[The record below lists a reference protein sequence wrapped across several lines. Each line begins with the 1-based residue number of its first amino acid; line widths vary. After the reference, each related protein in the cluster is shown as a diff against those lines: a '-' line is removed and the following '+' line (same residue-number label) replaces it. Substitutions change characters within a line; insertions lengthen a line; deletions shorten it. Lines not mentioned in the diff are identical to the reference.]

1 MAIILAVQINPITGN
16 LTYRLP
22 QKCDKYIS
30 FRVKVNGSTSSNNK
44 LYFRDTNDKTF
55 GLHFYYDKFSVWYD
69 DTSESDNFGGITNFP
84 TEIVVNMLLGNT
96 GSVEVYRDNV
106 LVHQANRKIGEN
118 APISAIAFTLNQM
131 TAVNFMVADFD
142 LASYRLA
149 IPKVDLKAND
159 FLTDSSGNI
168 YLDAAGK
175 SLAESIDVEKL
186 KKEMREEFANSE
198 IAAVGMSGINLKYDS
213 TKVDQIQ
220 TSVNDIIIETM
231 PIRNGTAN
239 GKAMLVNP
247 ATGKKWTVADLKNAT
262 FKLTTMKG

>member
-1 MAIILAVQINPITGN
+1 MAIILAVQINPITGD
-16 LTYRLP
+16 LTYQLP

-30 FRVKVNGSTSSNNK
+30 FRVKVNGNPSGNNK
-44 LYFRDTNDKTF
+44 FYFKDTNNKTF

-69 DTSESDNFGGITNFP
+69 DTSESDNFGAITNFP
-84 TEIVVNMLLGNT
+84 TEIVVNMLLGDP
-96 GSVEVYRDNV
+96 GRVEVYRDNV

-118 APISAIAFTLNQM
+118 APISALKFTPVRIM
-131 TAVNFMVADFD
+131 VENFMVADFD
-142 LASYRLA
+142 LANYRLA
-149 IPKVDLKAND
+149 IPKIDLKASD
-159 FLTDSSGNI
+159 FSTDSSGNI

-175 SLAESIDVEKL
+175 SLVESIDVEKL
-186 KKEMREEFANSE
+186 KEEMREEFTTPE

-213 TKVDQIQ
+213 TKVDQLQ

-231 PIRNGTAN
+231 PIRNGAAN

>member
-16 LTYRLP
+16 LTYQLP

-30 FRVKVNGSTSSNNK
+30 FRVKVNGSTSGNNK
-44 LYFRDTNDKTF
+44 LYFRDVNNKTF
-55 GLHFYYDKFSVWYD
+55 GLHFYNNFSVYYD
-69 DTSESDNFGGITNFP
+69 DTTESSNFGNIINFP

-96 GSVEVYRDNV
+96 GRVEVYRDNV
-106 LVHQANRKIGEN
+106 LVHEANRKIGEN
-118 APISAIAFTLNQM
+118 APISAIAFTLSQI
-131 TAVNFMVADFD
+131 TVVNFMVADFD
-142 LASYRLA
+142 LANYRLA
-149 IPKVDLKAND
+149 IPKIDLKAND

-186 KKEMREEFANSE
+186 KEEMREEFANPE

-213 TKVDQIQ
+213 TKVDQLQ

-231 PIRNGTAN
+231 PIRNGAAN

>member
-16 LTYRLP
+16 LTYQLP

-30 FRVKVNGSTSSNNK
+30 FRVKVNGNPSGNNK
-44 LYFRDTNDKTF
+44 FYFKDTNNKTF
-55 GLHFYYDKFSVWYD
+55 GLHLYYDKFSVWYD
-69 DTSESDNFGGITNFP
+69 DASESDNFGAITNFP
-84 TEIVVNMLLGNT
+84 TEIVVNMLLGDP
-96 GSVEVYRDNV
+96 GRVEVYRDNV

-118 APISAIAFTLNQM
+118 APISALEFTPVRIM
-131 TAVNFMVADFD
+131 VENFMVADFD
-142 LASYRLA
+142 LANYRLA
-149 IPKVDLKAND
+149 ISKVDLKTND
-159 FLTDSSGNI
+159 FLPDSSGNI

-186 KKEMREEFANSE
+186 KEEMREEFTNPE

-213 TKVDQIQ
+213 TKVDQLQ

>member
-1 MAIILAVQINPITGN
+1 MVIILAVQINPITGN
-16 LTYRLP
+16 LTYLLP

-30 FRVKVNGSTSSNNK
+30 FRVKVNGSTSGNNK
-44 LYFRDTNDKTF
+44 LYFRDVNNKTF
-55 GLHFYYDKFSVWYD
+55 GLHFWSGFSVYYDDS
-69 DTSESDNFGGITNFP
+69 SESNSFGDITNFP

-96 GSVEVYRDNV
+96 GSVEVYCDNV
-106 LVHQANRKIGEN
+106 LVHQAKRKIGEN
-118 APISAIAFTLNQM
+118 APISAIAFTLSQI
-131 TAVNFMVADFD
+131 TVVNFMVADFD
-142 LASYRLA
+142 LANYRLA
-149 IPKVDLKAND
+149 IPKIDLKASD
-159 FLTDSSGNI
+159 FSTDSSGNI

-186 KKEMREEFANSE
+186 KEEMREEFANPE

-213 TKVDQIQ
+213 TKVDQLQ

-231 PIRNGTAN
+231 PIRNGAAN

>member
-1 MAIILAVQINPITGN
+1 MVIILAVQINPITSK
-16 LTYRLP
+16 LTYQLP

-30 FRVKVNGSTSSNNK
+30 FRVKVNGSTSDNDWLLFKDTDNN
-44 LYFRDTNDKTF
+44 TF
-55 GLHFYYDKFSVWYD
+55 GLHIDSNRVSVYYDN
-69 DTSESDNFGGITNFP
+69 TNESSRFDNITNST
-84 TEIVVNMLLGNT
+84 TEIVVNMLLGDP

-106 LVHQANRKIGEN
+106 LVHQAKRKIGEN
-118 APISAIAFTLNQM
+118 APISAIAFTLSQIM
-131 TAVNFMVADFD
+131 VVNFMVADFD
-142 LASYRLA
+142 LANYRLA
-149 IPKVDLKAND
+149 IPKIDLKASD
-159 FLTDSSGNI
+159 FSTDSSGNI

-175 SLAESIDVEKL
+175 SLVESIDVEKL
-186 KKEMREEFANSE
+186 KEEMREEFTTPE

-213 TKVDQIQ
+213 TKVDQLQ

-231 PIRNGTAN
+231 PIRNGAAN

>member
-1 MAIILAVQINPITGN
+1 MVIILAVQINPITGN
-16 LTYRLP
+16 LTYQLP

-30 FRVKVNGSTSSNNK
+30 FRVKVNGSTSGNNK
-44 LYFRDTNDKTF
+44 LYFRDTNNKTF
-55 GLHFYYDKFSVWYD
+55 GLHFWSGFSVYYDDSN
-69 DTSESDNFGGITNFP
+69 ESNNFGNITNFP

-96 GSVEVYRDNV
+96 GSVEVYCDNV
-106 LVHQANRKIGEN
+106 LVHQAKRKIGEN
-118 APISAIAFTLNQM
+118 APISAIAFTLSQIM
-131 TAVNFMVADFD
+131 VVNFMVADFD
-142 LASYRLA
+142 LANYRLA

-159 FLTDSSGNI
+159 FSTDSSGNI

-186 KKEMREEFANSE
+186 KEEMREEFANSE
-198 IAAVGMSGINLKYDS
+198 IAAVGMSGINVKYDS

-239 GKAMLVNP
+239 GKVMLVNP
-247 ATGKKWTVADLKNAT
+247 TTGKKWTVADLKNAT

>member
-1 MAIILAVQINPITGN
+1 MAIILAVQINSIKGN
-16 LTYRLP
+16 LTYQLP

-30 FRVKVNGSTSSNNK
+30 FRVKGNFLTSGNEWLLFKDTDNN
-44 LYFRDTNDKTF
+44 TF
-55 GLHFYYDKFSVWYD
+55 GLHIDSNRVSVYYDNTK
-69 DTSESDNFGGITNFP
+69 ESSRFDNITNST

-106 LVHQANRKIGEN
+106 LVHQAKQKIGEN
-118 APISAIAFTLNQM
+118 APISAISFTLSQI
-131 TAVNFMVADFD
+131 TVVNFMVADFD
-142 LASYRLA
+142 LANYRLA
-149 IPKVDLKAND
+149 IPKIDLKAND
-159 FLTDSSGNI
+159 FSTDSSGNI

-186 KKEMREEFANSE
+186 KEEMREEFANPE

-213 TKVDQIQ
+213 TKVDQLQ

>member
-1 MAIILAVQINPITGN
+1 MVIILAVQINPITGD
-16 LTYRLP
+16 LVYQLP

-30 FRVKVNGSTSSNNK
+30 FRIKVNGSPSGNNK
-44 LYFRDTNDKTF
+44 FYFKDTNNKTF

-69 DTSESDNFGGITNFP
+69 DTSESDNFGAIKNFP
-84 TEIVVNMLLGNT
+84 TEIVVNMLLGDP
-96 GSVEVYRDNV
+96 GRVEVYRDNV

-118 APISAIAFTLNQM
+118 APISAMEFTPRGI
-131 TAVNFMVADFD
+131 TGVNFMVADFD
-142 LASYRLA
+142 LANYRLA
-149 IPKVDLKAND
+149 IPKVELKASD
-159 FLTDSSGNI
+159 FSTDSSGNI

-186 KKEMREEFANSE
+186 KEEMREEFSNSE
-198 IAAVGMSGINLKYDS
+198 IAAVGMSGVNLKYDS
-213 TKVDQIQ
+213 TKVDQLR

-231 PIRNGTAN
+231 PISNGAAN

>member
-1 MAIILAVQINPITGN
+1 MAIILAVQINPITD
-16 LTYRLP
+16 YSVYQLP

-30 FRVKVNGSTSSNNK
+30 FRIKVNGSPSGNNK
-44 LYFRDTNDKTF
+44 FYFKDTNDKNF

-69 DTSESDNFGGITNFP
+69 DTSESDNFGAIKNFP
-84 TEIVVNMLLGNT
+84 VEIVVNMLLGDP
-96 GSVEVYRDNV
+96 GRVEVYRDNV

-118 APISAIAFTLNQM
+118 APISAIDFNPSGIKV
-131 TAVNFMVADFD
+131 VNFMVADFD
-142 LASYRLA
+142 LANYRLA
-149 IPKVDLKAND
+149 IPKVEVKASD
-159 FLTDSSGNI
+159 FSTDSSGNI

-186 KKEMREEFANSE
+186 KEEMREEFTNSE
-198 IAAVGMSGINLKYDS
+198 IAAVGMSGINVKYDS
-213 TKVDQIQ
+213 TKVDQLQ

-231 PIRNGTAN
+231 PIRNGEAN

-247 ATGKKWTVADLKNAT
+247 ATGKNWTVADLKNAT

>member
-16 LTYRLP
+16 LIYQLP

-30 FRVKVNGSTSSNNK
+30 FRVKVNGSTSGNNR
-44 LYFRDTNDKTF
+44 LYFRDTNNYTF
-55 GLHFYYDKFSVWYD
+55 GLHLLSGFSVYYDDS
-69 DTSESDNFGGITNFP
+69 SESGNFGNITNFP
-84 TEIVVNMLLGNT
+84 TEIVVNMLLGDP

-106 LVHQANRKIGEN
+106 LVHQAKRKIGEN
-118 APISAIAFTLNQM
+118 APISAITFTLSGIM
-131 TAVNFMVADFD
+131 VVNFMVADFD
-142 LASYRLA
+142 LANYRLA
-149 IPKVDLKAND
+149 IPKIDLKASD
-159 FLTDSSGNI
+159 FSTDSSGNI

-186 KKEMREEFANSE
+186 KEEMREEFTNSE

-213 TKVDQIQ
+213 TKVDQLQ
-220 TSVNDIIIETM
+220 TSVNDIIIETI
-231 PIRNGTAN
+231 PIRNGAAN

-247 ATGKKWTVADLKNAT
+247 ATGKKWTMADLKNAT

>member
-1 MAIILAVQINPITGN
+1 MVIILAVQINPITGD

-22 QKCDKYIS
+22 QKYDKYIS
-30 FRVKVNGSTSSNNK
+30 FRVKVDGSTSGNNK
-44 LYFRDTNDKTF
+44 LYFKDVNGCTF
-55 GLHFYYDKFSVWYD
+55 GLHFFGGFSVYYND
-69 DTSESDNFGGITNFP
+69 RAESSDLGHIGFP
-84 TEIVVNMLLGNT
+84 AEIVVNMLLGNP
-96 GSVEVYRDNV
+96 GRVEVYQNNI
-106 LVHQANRKIGEN
+106 LIHEANGKIGEN
-118 APISAIAFTLNQM
+118 AAISAIAFTLSGIKV
-131 TAVNFMVADFD
+131 VNFMVADFD

-149 IPKVDLKAND
+149 IPKVDLKASD

-186 KKEMREEFANSE
+186 KEEMREELATTE

-213 TKVDQIQ
+213 TKVDQLQ
-220 TSVNDIIIETM
+220 TSVNDIIIETI
-231 PIRNGTAN
+231 PISNGAAN

>member
-1 MAIILAVQINPITGN
+1 MAIILVVQINPITAS
-16 LTYRLP
+16 LIYQLP

-30 FRVKVNGSTSSNNK
+30 FRVKVDGRAGDNNSM
-44 LYFRDTNDKTF
+44 YFRDVNNKEF
-55 GLHFYYDKFSVWYD
+55 GLHLYNNRLSVYYD
-69 DTSESDNFGGITNFP
+69 DTSESGSFDNITNFP

-96 GSVEVYRDNV
+96 GSVEVYRDNA
-106 LVHQANRKIGEN
+106 LIHQANRKIGEN
-118 APISAIAFTLNQM
+118 APISAIRFSPKQM
-131 TAVNFMVADFD
+131 TVVNFMVADFD
-142 LASYRLA
+142 LANYRLA
-149 IPKVDLKAND
+149 IPKIDLKASD
-159 FLTDSSGNI
+159 FLADSSGNI

-186 KKEMREEFANSE
+186 KEEMREEFDNYE
-198 IAAVGMSGINLKYDS
+198 IAAVGMSGINVKYDS
-213 TKVDQIQ
+213 TKVDQLQ

-231 PIRNGTAN
+231 PIRNGAAN

>member
-1 MAIILAVQINPITGN
+1 MVIILAVQINPITSE
-16 LTYRLP
+16 LTYPLP

-30 FRVKVNGSTSSNNK
+30 FRVKVNGSPSGNNK
-44 LYFRDTNDKTF
+44 FYFKDTNNKTF

-69 DTSESDNFGGITNFP
+69 DTNESDNLGGITNFP
-84 TEIVVNMLLGNT
+84 TEIVVNMLLGDP
-96 GSVEVYRDNV
+96 GRVEVYRDNV

-118 APISAIAFTLNQM
+118 APISAIEFTPIQIKV
-131 TAVNFMVADFD
+131 VNFMVADFD

-175 SLAESIDVEKL
+175 SLAESIAVEKL
-186 KKEMREEFANSE
+186 KEEMREEFANPE
-198 IAAVGMSGINLKYDS
+198 IVAVGMSAIDVKYDS
-213 TKVDQIQ
+213 TKVDQLQ

-231 PIRNGTAN
+231 PIRNGAAN

-247 ATGKKWTVADLKNAT
+247 ATGEKWTVADLKKMPRLN
-262 FKLTTMKG
+262 

>member
-1 MAIILAVQINPITGN
+1 MAIILAVQIKPITGN
-16 LTYRLP
+16 LTYQLP

-30 FRVKVNGSTSSNNK
+30 FRVKVDGSTSSNNK
-44 LYFRDTNDKTF
+44 LYFKDTNKKTF

-106 LVHQANRKIGEN
+106 LVHQAKRKIGEN
-118 APISAIAFTLNQM
+118 APISAIDFTLSQM

-142 LASYRLA
+142 LANYRLA
-149 IPKVDLKAND
+149 IPKVDLKASD
-159 FLTDSSGNI
+159 FSTDSSGNI
-168 YLDAAGK
+168 YLDTAGK

-186 KKEMREEFANSE
+186 KEEMREEFTNPE
-198 IAAVGMSGINLKYDS
+198 IAAVGMSAINVKYDS
-213 TKVDQIQ
+213 TKVDQLQ

-231 PIRNGTAN
+231 PISNGTAN

-247 ATGKKWTVADLKNAT
+247 ATGKPWTMADLKNAT

>member
-1 MAIILAVQINPITGN
+1 MAIILAVQINPIKDN
-16 LTYRLP
+16 LIYQLP

-30 FRVKVNGSTSSNNK
+30 FRVKVDGSTSGDSR
-44 LYFRDTNDKTF
+44 LYFKDTNNKTF
-55 GLHFYYDKFSVWYD
+55 GVRFSSGDFRVWYD
-69 DTSESDNFGGITNFP
+69 DTSQSNNLGSITNFP
-84 TEIVVNMLLGNT
+84 AEIVVNMLLGDP
-96 GSVEVYRDNV
+96 GSVEIYRDNV
-106 LVHQANRKIGEN
+106 LVHQAKRKIGEN
-118 APISAIAFTLNQM
+118 APISAIAFTLSRI
-131 TAVNFMVADFD
+131 TVVNFMVADFD

-159 FLTDSSGNI
+159 FLPDSSGNI

-186 KKEMREEFANSE
+186 KEEMREEFTNPE
-198 IAAVGMSGINLKYDS
+198 IAAVGMSGINVKYDS
-213 TKVDQIQ
+213 TKVDQLQ

-231 PIRNGTAN
+231 PIRNGAAN

>member
-1 MAIILAVQINPITGN
+1 MAIILAVQINPITGDSV
-16 LTYRLP
+16 YQLP

-30 FRVKVNGSTSSNNK
+30 FRTKVNGSPWGNNRF
-44 LYFRDTNDKTF
+44 YFKDTNNKTF

-69 DTSESDNFGGITNFP
+69 DTMESDNFGPITNFP
-84 TEIVVNMLLGNT
+84 TEIVVNMLLGDP
-96 GSVEVYRDNV
+96 GRVEVYRDNV

-118 APISAIAFTLNQM
+118 APISAMSFTPYGLKGL
-131 TAVNFMVADFD
+131 NFMVADFD
-142 LASYRLA
+142 LANYRLA
-149 IPKVDLKAND
+149 IPKVDLKASD
-159 FLTDSSGNI
+159 FSTDSSGNI

-186 KKEMREEFANSE
+186 KEEMREEFSNSE

-213 TKVDQIQ
+213 TKVDQLQ

-231 PIRNGTAN
+231 PIRNGAAN

-247 ATGKKWTVADLKNAT
+247 ATGKNWNVTDLKNAT

>member
-16 LTYRLP
+16 LTYQLP

-30 FRVKVNGSTSSNNK
+30 FRVKVNGSTSGNNR
-44 LYFRDTNDKTF
+44 LYFRDTNNKTF
-55 GLHFYYDKFSVWYD
+55 GLHLWNEFSVYYD
-69 DTSESDNFGGITNFP
+69 DTSESNNFGNITNFP

-106 LVHQANRKIGEN
+106 LVHQAKRKIGEN
-118 APISAIAFTLNQM
+118 APISAIAFKLSQIKV
-131 TAVNFMVADFD
+131 VNFMVADFD
-142 LASYRLA
+142 LANYRLA
-149 IPKVDLKAND
+149 IPKIDLKASD
-159 FLTDSSGNI
+159 FSTDSSGNI

-186 KKEMREEFANSE
+186 KEEMREEFANPE

-213 TKVDQIQ
+213 TKVDQLQ

-231 PIRNGTAN
+231 SIRNGTAN

>member
-1 MAIILAVQINPITGN
+1 MAIILAVQINQITGN
-16 LTYRLP
+16 LTYQLP

-30 FRVKVNGSTSSNNK
+30 FRVKVNGSTSGNNK
-44 LYFRDTNDKTF
+44 LYFRDTNNKTF
-55 GLHFYYDKFSVWYD
+55 GLHFYNNFSVYYD
-69 DTSESDNFGGITNFP
+69 DSIESNNFGNITNFP

-106 LVHQANRKIGEN
+106 LVHQAKRKIGEN
-118 APISAIAFTLNQM
+118 APISAIAFTLRQI
-131 TAVNFMVADFD
+131 TVVNFMVADFD
-142 LASYRLA
+142 LANYRLA
-149 IPKVDLKAND
+149 IPKIDLKAND
-159 FLTDSSGNI
+159 FSTDSSGNI

-186 KKEMREEFANSE
+186 KEEMREELANPE

-213 TKVDQIQ
+213 TKVDQLQ

-247 ATGKKWTVADLKNAT
+247 VTGKKWTVADLKNAT

>member
-1 MAIILAVQINPITGN
+1 MVIILAVQINPITGD

-22 QKCDKYIS
+22 QKYDKYIS
-30 FRVKVNGSTSSNNK
+30 FRVKVDGSTSGNNK
-44 LYFRDTNDKTF
+44 LYFKDVNGCTF
-55 GLHFYYDKFSVWYD
+55 GLHFYGDFSVYYD
-69 DTSESDNFGGITNFP
+69 DSIESSNFGNITNFP

-106 LVHQANRKIGEN
+106 LVHQAKRKIGEN
-118 APISAIAFTLNQM
+118 APISAIAFTLSHI
-131 TAVNFMVADFD
+131 TVVNFMVADFD
-142 LASYRLA
+142 LANYRLA
-149 IPKVDLKAND
+149 IPKIDLKASD
-159 FLTDSSGNI
+159 FSTDSSGNI

-186 KKEMREEFANSE
+186 KEEMREELANPE

-213 TKVDQIQ
+213 TKVDQLQ
-220 TSVNDIIIETM
+220 TSVNDIIIETI
-231 PIRNGTAN
+231 PISNGAAN

>member
-1 MAIILAVQINPITGN
+1 MAIILAVQITPITGD
-16 LTYRLP
+16 LTYQLP
-22 QKCDKYIS
+22 KKCDKYIS
-30 FRVKVNGSTSSNNK
+30 FRVKVDGSTSSNNK
-44 LYFRDTNDKTF
+44 LYFKDINNKTF

-69 DTSESDNFGGITNFP
+69 DTSESDNFGPLTNLP
-84 TEIVVNMLLGNT
+84 TEIVVNMLLGDP

-118 APISAIAFTLNQM
+118 APISAISFSINGM
-131 TAVNFMVADFD
+131 KAVNFMVADFD
-142 LASYRLA
+142 LTNYRLA

-159 FLTDSSGNI
+159 FSTDSSGNI
-168 YLDAAGK
+168 YLDSAGK

-186 KKEMREEFANSE
+186 KEEMREEFDNAE
-198 IAAVGMSGINLKYDS
+198 IAALGMSGINLEYDS
-213 TKVDQIQ
+213 TKVDQLQ

-231 PIRNGTAN
+231 PISNGAAN

>member
-16 LTYRLP
+16 LTYQLP
-22 QKCDKYIS
+22 RKCDKYIS
-30 FRVKVNGSTSSNNK
+30 FRVKVNGSTSGNNK
-44 LYFRDTNDKTF
+44 LYFRDVNNKTF
-55 GLHFYYDKFSVWYD
+55 GLHFYNNFSVWYD
-69 DTSESDNFGGITNFP
+69 DTTESSNFGNIKNFP

-96 GSVEVYRDNV
+96 GRVEVYRDNV
-106 LVHQANRKIGEN
+106 LVHKASRKIGEN
-118 APISAIAFTLNQM
+118 APISAIAFTLSQI
-131 TAVNFMVADFD
+131 TVVNFMVADFD
-142 LASYRLA
+142 LADYRLA
-149 IPKVDLKAND
+149 IPRVNLEAND

-175 SLAESIDVEKL
+175 SLTESINMAKL
-186 KKEMREEFANSE
+186 KEEMRANFIGSE
-198 IAAVGMSGINLKYDS
+198 IVAVGISGVNVKYDA

-220 TSVNDIIIETM
+220 TSVNDVIIETM
-231 PIRNGTAN
+231 QISNGAAN

>member
-16 LTYRLP
+16 LTYQLP

-30 FRVKVNGSTSSNNK
+30 FRVKVNGSTSGNNK
-44 LYFRDTNDKTF
+44 LYFRDTNNKTF
-55 GLHFYYDKFSVWYD
+55 GLHFYNNFSVYYD
-69 DTSESDNFGGITNFP
+69 DSIESNNFGNITNFP

-106 LVHQANRKIGEN
+106 LVHQAKRKIGEN
-118 APISAIAFTLNQM
+118 APISVIAFTLSQI
-131 TAVNFMVADFD
+131 TVVNFMVADFD
-142 LASYRLA
+142 LANYHLA
-149 IPKVDLKAND
+149 IPEIDLKAND
-159 FLTDSSGNI
+159 FSTDSSGNI

-186 KKEMREEFANSE
+186 KEEMREELANPE

-213 TKVDQIQ
+213 NKVDQLQ

-231 PIRNGTAN
+231 PIRNGAAN

-247 ATGKKWTVADLKNAT
+247 VTGKKWTVADLKNAT

>member
-1 MAIILAVQINPITGN
+1 MAIILAVQINPITGK

-55 GLHFYYDKFSVWYD
+55 GLHFYYDKFSVYYD
-69 DTSESDNFGGITNFP
+69 DSSESGNFGNITNFP
-84 TEIVVNMLLGNT
+84 TEIVVNMLLGDP

-106 LVHQANRKIGEN
+106 LVHQAKRKIGEN
-118 APISAIAFTLNQM
+118 APISAITFALSGIM
-131 TAVNFMVADFD
+131 VVNFMVADFD
-142 LASYRLA
+142 LANYRLA
-149 IPKVDLKAND
+149 IPRINLKTND
-159 FLTDSSGNI
+159 FSPDSSGNI

-186 KKEMREEFANSE
+186 KEEMREEFANSE
-198 IAAVGMSGINLKYDS
+198 IAAVGMSGINVKYDS

-247 ATGKKWTVADLKNAT
+247 TTGKKWTMADLKNAT

>member
-16 LTYRLP
+16 LTYQLP

-30 FRVKVNGSTSSNNK
+30 FRVKVNGSTSGNNK
-44 LYFRDTNDKTF
+44 LYFRDTNNYTF
-55 GLHFYYDKFSVWYD
+55 GLHLWSGFRVYYDDS
-69 DTSESDNFGGITNFP
+69 SESGNFGNITNFP
-84 TEIVVNMLLGNT
+84 TEIVVNMLLGNP

-106 LVHQANRKIGEN
+106 LVHQAKRKIGEN
-118 APISAIAFTLNQM
+118 APISAISFSLSGIAV
-131 TAVNFMVADFD
+131 VNFMVADFD
-142 LASYRLA
+142 LANYRLA

-159 FLTDSSGNI
+159 SLTDSSGNI

-175 SLAESIDVEKL
+175 SLTESIDVEKL
-186 KKEMREEFANSE
+186 KEEMREEFANPE

-213 TKVDQIQ
+213 TKVDQLQ
-220 TSVNDIIIETM
+220 TSVNNIIIETM

>member
-16 LTYRLP
+16 LTYQLP

-30 FRVKVNGSTSSNNK
+30 FRVKVNGSTSGNNK
-44 LYFRDTNDKTF
+44 LYFRDTNNYTF
-55 GLHFYYDKFSVWYD
+55 GLHFWNGFSVYYD
-69 DTSESDNFGGITNFP
+69 DTSESSNFGNITNFP

-106 LVHQANRKIGEN
+106 LVHQAKGKIGEN
-118 APISAIAFTLNQM
+118 APISAIDFTLSQI
-131 TAVNFMVADFD
+131 TVVNFMVADFD
-142 LASYRLA
+142 LANYRLA
-149 IPKVDLKAND
+149 IPKIDLKASD
-159 FLTDSSGNI
+159 FSTDSSGNI

-186 KKEMREEFANSE
+186 KEEMREEFANPE

-213 TKVDQIQ
+213 TKVDQLQ

-231 PIRNGTAN
+231 PIRNGAAN
-239 GKAMLVNP
+239 GKAVLVNP

>member
-16 LTYRLP
+16 LTYQLP

-30 FRVKVNGSTSSNNK
+30 FRVKVNGSTSGNNK
-44 LYFRDTNDKTF
+44 LYFRDVNNKTF
-55 GLHFYYDKFSVWYD
+55 GLHLWSGFSVYYDDS
-69 DTSESDNFGGITNFP
+69 SESGSFGNITHVP
-84 TEIVVNMLLGNT
+84 TEIVVNMLLGNP

-106 LVHQANRKIGEN
+106 LVHQAKRKIGEN
-118 APISAIAFTLNQM
+118 APISAIAFTLSQI
-131 TAVNFMVADFD
+131 TVVNFMVADFD
-142 LASYRLA
+142 LANYRLA
-149 IPKVDLKAND
+149 IPKVDLKASD
-159 FLTDSSGNI
+159 FSTDSSGNI

-186 KKEMREEFANSE
+186 KEEMREEFANPE

-213 TKVDQIQ
+213 TKVDQLQ

-231 PIRNGTAN
+231 PIRNGAAN